1 MPDPTPATTGET
13 PANAVNSG
21 GMVAGSSTTTTAPA
35 GTVIVT
41 GTPGTPPPPP
51 PPDTPTAAGS
61 EEPFDRDRAM
71 ALISKLRDE
80 VKDAKAEAATGAQA
94 AQRLAEIERE
104 QMTELERTKA
114 EKADADQA
122 LAVLQQQRR
131 DDALRLAVYA
141 QRDTLSI
148 ASPDLAIAALDR
160 SRVEYDDVG
169 QPTNLIAL
177 LEDLLERE
185 PVLKGTAP
193 RPTIPPTDGGRRDN
207 ATPDLTAD
215 ELDAA
220 RTTGMT
226 PERYAAVKKAMAGR
240 KAVSVAELI
249 AAGLGKQG

>member
-1 MPDPTPATTGET
+1 VPDPTPATTGET
-13 PANAVNSG
+13 PPV
-21 GMVAGSSTTTTAPA
+21 
-35 GTVIVT
+35 VT
-41 GTPGTPPPPP
+41 GTTSTSTTIPATGGTT
-51 PPDTPTAAGS
+51 TPTPAPPAPPV
-61 EEPFDRDRAM
+61 EEDFDKDRAM
-71 ALISKLRDE
+71 ALIHKLRDE
-80 VKDAKAEAATGAQA
+80 VKDANARAAEGAQA
-94 AQRLAEIERE
+94 AAKLAEIERE
-104 QMTELERTKA
+104 KMTELERAQA
-114 EKADADQA
+114 EAAEA
-122 LAVLQQQRR
+122 REAAAVLAQQRR

-141 QRDTLSI
+141 QRDTLGI

-160 SRVEYDDVG
+160 TRVEFDDVG
-169 QPTNLIAL
+169 QPTNVQTL

-193 RPTIPPTDGGRRDN
+193 RPTIPPTDGGRREN